1 MWPDLQ
7 TTMTQWL
14 KDMKEA
20 VPGEAVPGE
29 AVPGEAVP
37 GEAALAHAP
46 DEAVTD
52 VPGDVDVE
60 EFFSPGAQREATRV
74 VDDSVDTAVR
84 AGPDIGDA
92 TTVPAGGDATSTN

>member
-1 MWPDLQ
+1 MIP
-7 TTMTQWL
+7 WL
-14 KDMKEA
+14 KEMKEA
-20 VPGEAVPGE
+20 VPGET
-29 AVPGEAVP
+29 VPGEAVP

-46 DEAVTD
+46 DDEAVTD

-60 EFFSPGAQREATRV
+60 ECFSPGAQREATRV

>member
-1 MWPDLQ
+1 ML
-7 TTMTQWL
+7 QWL
-14 KDMKEA
+14 KEMKEA

-29 AVPGEAVP
+29 ALPGEALP

-52 VPGDVDVE
+52 VPGDVDVDV
-60 EFFSPGAQREATRV
+60 FFSPGAQHEATRV

-84 AGPDIGDA
+84 AGPATADA
-92 TTVPAGGDATSTN
+92 TTVPAGGDATSTS